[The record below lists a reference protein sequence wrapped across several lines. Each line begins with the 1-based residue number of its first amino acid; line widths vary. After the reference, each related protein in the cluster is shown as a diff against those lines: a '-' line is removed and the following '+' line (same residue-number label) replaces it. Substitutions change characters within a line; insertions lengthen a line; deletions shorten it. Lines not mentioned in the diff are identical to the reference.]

1 VQASITCLAKHLGC
15 LIAQTTV
22 RPNAVVF
29 SPPPCGFGP
38 SVAHRLE
45 RLALQELVSQPTVE
59 RFDEGVLPGTGRR
72 HRDRASTHVRQPL
85 RQRRADELRSV
96 VAANPRRC
104 ATSADDPGQH
114 PSHIRSGRRRADR
127 ERQALPSIFV
137 QQRQPLE
144 CSSVDRPI
152 RDKIVRPN
160 IVLEPRRLVGAT
172 VGAGTRFGPQFP
184 GFSAAKR
191 PSQAHLDPQTPG
203 AFQVHAPPL
212 VNEPGVNPLIAE
224 ARVLSGQAA
233 DGTDQSRLTR
243 AGPTPI
249 AKRGPRSV
257 QHVTG
262 ATLGDVIGFAEVVRG
277 GTLLGE
283 RILPARIA
291 TSQFAKLRRQV
302 GELAYR
308 LNSFPHLALARA
320 TERGRQSRGGA
331 PWYPQSLRFAFCLE
345 TP

>member
-1 VQASITCLAKHLGC
+1 MQASITCFAKHLGC

-45 RLALQELVSQPTVE
+45 RLALRELVSQPTVE

-172 VGAGTRFGPQFP
+172 VGAGTRFGSLSWFFC
-184 GFSAAKR
+184 GE
-191 PSQAHLDPQTPG
+191 T
-203 AFQVHAPPL
+203 AF
-212 VNEPGVNPLIAE
+212 
-224 ARVLSGQAA
+224 
-233 DGTDQSRLTR
+233 
-243 AGPTPI
+243 AGPSGSTD
-249 AKRGPRSV
+249 AGCVSGSR
-257 QHVTG
+257 T
-262 ATLGDVIGFAEVVRG
+262 T
-277 GTLLGE
+277 LGE
-283 RILPARIA
+283 RAGRESAYSRSAGAVGLGGGRHGSKPARPGGADAHSEAWI
-291 TSQFAKLRRQV
+291 
-302 GELAYR
+302 
-308 LNSFPHLALARA
+308 ALAA
-320 TERGRQSRGGA
+320 TRDWRDAGRCHR
-331 PWYPQSLRFAFCLE
+331 LR
-345 TP
+345 